1 MVFPKQELS
10 HHCYVQVRGMLQDT
24 DLTEDGK
31 NNLVA
36 ISTALKAL
44 YDAGKPKAAH
54 RFCSSLLRS
63 LRTHDG
69 VYSALYPDTKAI
81 PMDRDTVIER
91 LQEQVANG
99 GLSMETNEEVG
110 DRFKEA
116 IDYMVSDKS
125 GVIGE

>member
-1 MVFPKQELS
+1 MVNWRRPKDQVPEELLDS
-10 HHCYVQVRGMLQDT
+10 F
-24 DLTEDGK
+24 EWP
-31 NNLVA
+31 
-36 ISTALKAL
+36 
-44 YDAGKPKAAH
+44 AGW
-54 RFCSSLLRS
+54 SN
-63 LRTHDG
+63 
-69 VYSALYPDTKAI
+69 
-81 PMDRDTVIER
+81 RDTVIER

>member
-1 MVFPKQELS
+1 MVSPKQELS

-81 PMDRDTVIER
+81 PMDVSQLRNVLDE
-91 LQEQVANG
+91 LFSESSVAA
-99 GLSMETNEEVG
+99 E
-110 DRFKEA
+110 
-116 IDYMVSDKS
+116 
-125 GVIGE
+125 